1 MSEQKDL
8 TGRRIVLT
16 RAREQSADWRRQLEA
31 RGATVLELPLLQV
44 TKDIDKQVLAD
55 CLTELGTYEWLL
67 FTSANGVRFFFEE
80 FHRLFDDIRSLGVLR
95 IGVVGEATAAA
106 VRAQHLRVE
115 LMPDKATGEAL
126 AKALLARESM
136 DSAKVLIVTGNRN
149 RDTLVSL
156 LDATLDFDNVADAQI
171 TAIEILSPSNKADD
185 GRAEYRRKQA
195 EYIHAGV
202 NLVEID
208 LLRDG
213 MFTLAV
219 PLERIHPKLR
229 VPYMACVR
237 RVTNPTEAE
246 LYRFALAQKLLAI
259 PVPLRP
265 TDRDVR
271 LDLQQ
276 LIEQCYQRGRY
287 GSINYQEEAIPP
299 LIGDDKAWADR
310 LLREA
315 GKRK

>member
-1 MSEQKDL
+1 MTMKSPFPGMDPYLEQHWRDVHTRLVMYGADQIQEQLPPELSARVEEGVLVDADTHSRNISPDIYIAQRSEAGAAVASPESVIAEPMMIAVDEPVTGRHIEIIDL
-8 TGRRIVLT
+8 T
-16 RAREQSADWRRQLEA
+16 S
-31 RGATVLELPLLQV
+31 
-44 TKDIDKQVLAD
+44 
-55 CLTELGTYEWLL
+55 
-67 FTSANGVRFFFEE
+67 
-80 FHRLFDDIRSLGVLR
+80 
-95 IGVVGEATAAA
+95 
-106 VRAQHLRVE
+106 
-115 LMPDKATGEAL
+115 
-126 AKALLARESM
+126 
-136 DSAKVLIVTGNRN
+136 GNR
-149 RDTLVSL
+149 L
-156 LDATLDFDNVADAQI
+156 I